1 MNWLEFFYDFI
12 GWVNDYWTETVKEN
26 STIIFDMSIKEKI
39 IFEKELAYLVSKDL
53 ILKKDMEIMIKNG
66 DEIRKA
72 IEELFD
78 AREEN
83 YIERKEF
90 FKKII
95 ILLKSY
101 GLSPKYINYAIKGL
115 APLIE

>member
-1 MNWLEFFYDFI
+1 MNWLEIFYDFI
-12 GWVNDYWTETVKEN
+12 GWVNDFWTEEN
-26 STIIFDMSIKEKI
+26 NSIIFFDMSNKEKI
-39 IFEKELAYLVSKDL
+39 IFEKELNYLVSKDL
-53 ILKKDMEIMIKNG
+53 ILKKDMEIMIENG

-90 FKKII
+90 FKKLI
-95 ILLKSY
+95 ILFKSY
-101 GLSPKYINYAIKGL
+101 GLSHKYINYAIKGL
-115 APLIE
+115 APLID

>member
-1 MNWLEFFYDFI
+1 
-12 GWVNDYWTETVKEN
+12 
-26 STIIFDMSIKEKI
+26 MSIKEKI

-53 ILKKDMEIMIKNG
+53 ILKKDMEIMIENG

-72 IEELFD
+72 IENLFD
-78 AREEN
+78 TRVEN

-90 FKKII
+90 FKKLI

-101 GLSPKYINYAIKGL
+101 GLSTKYINYAIKGL
-115 APLIE
+115 APLID